1 MAYKDDR
8 SDSLQLIPN
17 GVGFDDST
25 PQMSV
30 EQLAEI
36 FQGRISR
43 EACYTELTSGT
54 KAPWKNTD
62 AFWGI
67 PPESTLANFI
77 RRIQP

>member
-30 EQLAEI
+30 EQLAAE
-36 FQGRISR
+36 S
-43 EACYTELTSGT
+43 
-54 KAPWKNTD
+54 
-62 AFWGI
+62 AFSKGSI
-67 PPESTLANFI
+67 
-77 RRIQP
+77 